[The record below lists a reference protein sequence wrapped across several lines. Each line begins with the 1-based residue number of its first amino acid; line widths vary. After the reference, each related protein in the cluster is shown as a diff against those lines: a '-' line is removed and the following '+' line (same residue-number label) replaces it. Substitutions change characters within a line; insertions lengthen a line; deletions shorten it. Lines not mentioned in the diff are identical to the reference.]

1 MILDM
6 NMWKN
11 QMFYKP
17 YEYSQYTN
25 PVTNKVRIGE
35 KQS

>member
-17 YEYSQYTN
+17 HVYTQYAHPDTKK
-25 PVTNKVRIGE
+25 VTF
-35 KQS
+35 